1 MDTLLSRITIDP
13 AVCHGKPCVR
23 GLRYPVETLLELL
36 SSGMTTDEILA
47 DYEDLERDDLLAV
60 LAFATRRPSSRGR
73 PNEPPLAVTD

>member
-23 GLRYPVETLLELL
+23 GLRYPVEMLLELL
-36 SSGMTTDEILA
+36 SSGMTIDEILA

-60 LAFATRRPSSRGR
+60 LELAVRLARTRRLYPVA
-73 PNEPPLAVTD
+73 P